1 MTLRRTTL
9 SLLLAAA
16 CAPAFAGNA
25 TIDLSALNDAT
36 LSSTPRFVIKFRAG
50 TAEST
55 QAAARQKALD
65 AAATR
70 VRPQIAVQTNAAGK
84 SVPLSMNTLRATA
97 RGGRH
102 VIRASQRLTRNE
114 AEALMRSLAADPN
127 VEYVAVDG
135 RVHADALPNDPYL
148 ATYQAWHYGTG
159 AGGARVTSAWD
170 ITKGAGV
177 VVAVID
183 TGATHHAD
191 LEPNL
196 LPGYDFITDAFV
208 SRRADDT
215 RVPGGWDTGDWSA
228 AGECGSGS
236 PARNSS
242 WHGTHVSGTIAEVT
256 NNGLAGAGV
265 APEAKIVPIRVLGR
279 CGGYDSD
286 IADAMVWAAG
296 GDVPGVPKNPNPAE
310 VLSLSLGG
318 DQACP
323 DYVQDAINTA
333 VSLGA
338 VVVVAA
344 GNQNSDAVTHS
355 PAGCANVIT
364 VGATG
369 YSGQRASYSNYG
381 PSVEISA
388 PGGAGTEGSP
398 NGYIWSTLNAG
409 TTVPGADAFGG
420 YTGTSMATPHVS
432 GIVALMQSVAAKPL
446 TPAQVTGV
454 LISTA
459 RPFPVKPDKTIGAGI
474 VDATA
479 AVQRAQT
486 FGQPVTGIPLTSGVA
501 TSVAPLAAG
510 QSVMYAITVPAG
522 AKSLQMLTYGGRGTV
537 SEFVQY
543 EAEPM
548 ATWNIGASNRP
559 GTNQTITLTTPAA
572 GHYYLKVT
580 AQADAAGVTVRATVL

>member
-1 MTLRRTTL
+1 MTLRRTVL
-9 SLLLAAA
+9 SLLLAGA
-16 CAPAFAGNA
+16 CAPAFAGA
-25 TIDLSALNDAT
+25 TIDFSAVNDAT
-36 LSSTPRFVIKFRAG
+36 LSATPRFVIKYRAG
-50 TAEST
+50 SAERT
-55 QAAARQKALD
+55 QAAARQRSLD

-70 VRPQIAVQTNAAGK
+70 AQPQIRMQTNASGQNVGVHV
-84 SVPLSMNTLRATA
+84 STLRATA
-97 RGGRH
+97 SGGMH
-102 VIRASQRLTRNE
+102 VIKASQRLSRTE
-114 AEALMRSLAADPN
+114 AEALMRSIGADPN

-135 RVHADALPNDPYL
+135 RAHADALPNDPYL

-159 AGGARVTSAWD
+159 PGGARVTSAWD
-170 ITKGAGV
+170 ITKGAGI

-183 TGATHHAD
+183 TGATHHVD

-215 RVPGGWDTGDWSA
+215 RVPGGWDLGDWNV

-236 PARNSS
+236 SARNSS

-256 NNGLAGAGV
+256 NNGIGGAGV
-265 APEAKIVPIRVLGR
+265 APDARIVPVRVLGR

-296 GDVPGVPKNPNPAE
+296 GTVPGVPNNPNPAE

-318 DQACP
+318 NQTCSQ
-323 DYVQDAINTA
+323 YMQDAINTA

-338 VVVVAA
+338 TVVVAA
-344 GNQNSDAVTHS
+344 GNDNADASTHM
-355 PAGCANVIT
+355 PAGCQNVVT

-381 PSVEISA
+381 PKVDLAA
-388 PGGAGTEGSP
+388 PGGAGVEGSP
-398 NGYIWSTLNAG
+398 NGYVWSTLNAG
-409 TTVPGADAFGG
+409 TTVPGADAFAG

-432 GIVALMQSVAAKPL
+432 GVVALMQSVAPKPL
-446 TPAQVTGV
+446 TPAQVEGLLV
-454 LISTA
+454 SSA
-459 RPFPVKPDKTIGAGI
+459 RPFPVKPDKTIGSGI
-474 VDATA
+474 LDATA

-486 FGQPVTGIPLTSGVA
+486 FGQPVSGRPLTSGVA
-501 TSVAPLAAG
+501 EAVPPLATG
-510 QSVMYAITVPAG
+510 QSLIYVIQVPAG
-522 AKSLQMLTYGGRGTV
+522 ATRLELLTYGGRGTV
-537 SEFVQY
+537 SAYAQY

-548 ATWNIGASNRP
+548 SGSNIGASTRP
-559 GTNQTITLTTPAA
+559 GTNQTIVLNAPAA

-580 AQADAAGVTVRATVL
+580 ATADTAGVLVRATVR

>member
-1 MTLRRTTL
+1 MTSRRTVL
-9 SLLLAAA
+9 SLLLACA
-16 CAPAFAGNA
+16 CAPAFAGA
-25 TIDLSALNDAT
+25 TIDFSAINDAT
-36 LSSTPRFVIKFRAG
+36 VSSAPRFVIKFRAG

-55 QAAARQKALD
+55 QAAARQRALT

-70 VRPQIAVQTNAAGK
+70 AQPQVTLQTNAAGK
-84 SVPLSMNTLRATA
+84 AMPLSMSTLRATA

-102 VIRASQRLTRNE
+102 VIRASQRLTRSE

-148 ATYQAWHYGTG
+148 AQYQAWHYGTG

-228 AGECGSGS
+228 AGECGSGTQ
-236 PARNSS
+236 ARNSS

-256 NNGLAGAGV
+256 NNGLGGAGV
-265 APEAKIVPIRVLGR
+265 APDARIVPIRVLGR

-296 GDVPGVPKNPNPAE
+296 GDVPGVAKNANPAE

-318 DQACP
+318 DQSCP
-323 DYVQDAINTA
+323 AYVQEAINAA

-344 GNQNSDAVTHS
+344 GNQNSDAGTHS
-355 PAGCANVIT
+355 PAGCENVIT

-369 YSGQRASYSNYG
+369 YSGQRASYSNFG
-381 PSVEISA
+381 PKVEISA
-388 PGGAGTEGSP
+388 PGGAGVEGSP

-432 GIVALMQSVAAKPL
+432 GVIALMQSVAPAPL
-446 TPAQVTGV
+446 TPAQVTG
-454 LISTA
+454 LLMSTA
-459 RPFPVKPDKTIGAGI
+459 RPFPVKPDKAIGVGI

-501 TSVAPLAAG
+501 SAVPPLAAG
-510 QSVMYAITVPAG
+510 QGVIYAITVPAG
-522 AKSLQMLTYGGRGTV
+522 ATRLEMLTYGGRGTV
-537 SEFVQY
+537 SEVVQY
-543 EAEPM
+543 EAEPL
-548 ATWNIGASNRP
+548 ASWNIGASNRP
-559 GTNQTITLTTPAA
+559 GTNQTIVLNAPAA

-580 AQADAAGVTVRATVL
+580 AQADAAGVMVRATVR